1 MFAPLSLLRWNT
13 GTVHGNEHP
22 ELLRDIVLDL
32 KGPDW
37 MPGNAYQSQK
47 ALDCYLVLAIWLL
60 AAHILFSV
68 WMTFKLPMVFFL
80 YQKKLFPVIVLVK
93 RRNTGM

>member
-32 KGPDW
+32 KGPYW
-37 MPGNAYQSQK
+37 MPGKAYQSQK
-47 ALDCYLVLAIWLL
+47 ALDCYLVIAI
-60 AAHILFSV
+60 
-68 WMTFKLPMVFFL
+68 
-80 YQKKLFPVIVLVK
+80 
-93 RRNTGM
+93 